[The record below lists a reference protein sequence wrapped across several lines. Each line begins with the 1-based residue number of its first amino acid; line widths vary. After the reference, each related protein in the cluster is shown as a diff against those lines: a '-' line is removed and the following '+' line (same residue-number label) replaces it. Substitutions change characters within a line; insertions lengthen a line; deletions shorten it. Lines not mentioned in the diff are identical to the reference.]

1 MARAAFDSDAK
12 LGMPVLN
19 EYNFMHWKQRLIA
32 CLDYKHILEAL
43 KPQPTGSSEEDLA
56 KISAWKRMNSEARH
70 IILSGL
76 RDEQLSLI
84 NSTDDA
90 SQILRD
96 IERVYGESS
105 INSFRNLVCKLTR
118 LRMNSKEEFTEHI
131 NKFTEIIQRIDLT
144 PKAFDE
150 DTKIAFLL
158 SSLGPRFGAF
168 VSLMEHRQGLTFKD
182 LIGYLKE
189 ECRDR
194 GESPVRNA
202 RSKDSSYASRQCTKS
217 KEMPKKVI
225 CFNCNK
231 EGHIAKNC
239 RAPKAKKP
247 HPFQPKGEKKGKCEC
262 TWLLQERNLA
272 VQNRE
277 NKRNKWILD
286 SGASSHFSYKKDYF
300 NEINEINDE
309 EGSEIEIADGNIVKA
324 KGAGS
329 MSLKCSI
336 NNECIENTISRVLY
350 VPELSCNLISV
361 STLDKKGFQ
370 VTFGNGECKVTRNG
384 KVFAQAKLI
393 NGVYE
398 LDLSENQSAKVAHS
412 SQKDEA
418 DLDLWHR
425 RLGHKDA
432 SLILDL
438 QKRNLVRG
446 LQVKQSNK
454 APAKCISCITEKA
467 VKPSFPRC
475 AEQRSNKVLDI
486 VHTDICGPMNVPSLG
501 KNRYILIFL
510 DDFSRFCV
518 VYFLKEKSETVDKLQ
533 EYIAMVKNKFQRAPA
548 VLMSDNGGEYCS
560 NEVQTLLAREGI
572 AHVTTI
578 PYTPQQNAI
587 AERKFRS
594 IMDMTRCM
602 LKDARLPHK
611 LWAEGVYTSVYLQ
624 NRLPTKGAERTPFEL
639 WHGKAPNL
647 SHIRVFGS
655 PCYFHVPKEHR
666 HKLDSRAKA
675 GILVGYA
682 SGGKGYRI
690 MDLQTGKTNAYH
702 AVYFD
707 EYGKVDTKNTVVD
720 SSDESER
727 TQEFVY
733 FPFETPQSNYLP
745 SSVTAPPTGD
755 APEDAEDQNPGGT
768 RDEDEDSDGD
778 MPALEED
785 EEADAV
791 AEPEVRRSSRT
802 NRGVPPVRL
811 SYLAGSAFPQ
821 EPSTWEEIQEM
832 PAAEASLWRKAAQE
846 EMDALHQNKTWT
858 LTELPPGK
866 KAIGSKWVF
875 KVKKGSEG
883 EVQRYKARLVAQ
895 GFSQRFG
902 EDYDEVFAP
911 TVRYSSVRMLL
922 SIAASKKMR
931 VKHIDIA
938 TAFLHGQISEEIY
951 MKQPKGFV
959 KPHEAHLVCKLQKGL
974 YGLKQAARAWNQKLH
989 KMLTQLGYKQ
999 GDADKCLYSKSNNGQ
1014 FSYILAFVDD
1024 LIIATASE
1032 KDYTQIVKH
1041 LSKEVEVKELG
1052 DVQYYLGIQV
1062 EREEDGSFLLS
1073 QRQKIH
1079 ELVEHMQMQD
1089 AHPVATPMA
1098 TDFLKNQ
1105 QDSKQLPD
1113 NNDYRSAIGKL
1124 LYLVTTCR
1132 PDLANAV
1139 GILSRKVNSP
1149 TEHDWAGVKRVVRY
1163 LKGTMNC
1170 KLRLPAVKDP
1180 KLVGY
1185 TDADWAGDNA
1195 DYKSTSGHVFMFGDG
1210 PVAWGSYKQS
1220 CVALSS
1226 TESEYVAAT
1235 EACREIAWLDQL
1247 IKDFGL
1253 VRKGPVSLLEDNQ
1266 SCLKLT
1272 QSEKFLART
1281 KHIGVKYHYIRQMIQ
1296 DGLVE
1301 LSYCS
1306 TQEMTA
1312 DILTKP
1318 LPRESFQNLRVK
1330 LGLWVVE

>member
-19 EYNFMHWKQRLIA
+19 EYNFIHWKQRLIA

-43 KPQPTGSSEEDLA
+43 KPQPTGTTEGDLA

-96 IERVYGESS
+96 IERMYGESS
-105 INSFRNLVCKLTR
+105 INCFRNLVCKLTR

-158 SSLGPRFGAF
+158 SSLGPRFSAF
-168 VSLMEHRQGLTFKD
+168 VSLMAHRQGLTFKD

-194 GESPVRNA
+194 AESPVRNA
-202 RSKDSSYASRQCTKS
+202 RIKDSGYASRQFTKS

-247 HPFQPKGEKKGKCEC
+247 HPFQPKVEKKGKCEC
-262 TWLLQERNLA
+262 TWLLQERNLT

-286 SGASSHFSYKKDYF
+286 SGASSHFCHKRDYF
-300 NEINEINDE
+300 NEINDE

-329 MSLKCSI
+329 MSLKCNI

-370 VTFGNGECKVTRNG
+370 ITFGNGECKVTRNG

-425 RLGHKDA
+425 RLGHRDTNV
-432 SLILDL
+432 ILDL
-438 QKRNLVRG
+438 QKRDLVRG

-560 NEVQTLLAREGI
+560 NEMQALLAKEGI

-602 LKDARLPHK
+602 LKDACLPQK

-624 NRLPTKGAERTPFEL
+624 NRLPPKGAERTPFEL

-702 AVYFD
+702 AVYVD

-733 FPFETPQSNYLP
+733 FPFETPQSTNLA

-755 APEDAEDQNPGGT
+755 APEDTEDQNPGGT

-791 AEPEVRRSSRT
+791 AEPE
-802 NRGVPPVRL
+802 
-811 SYLAGSAFPQ
+811 
-821 EPSTWEEIQEM
+821 
-832 PAAEASLWRKAAQE
+832 
-846 EMDALHQNKTWT
+846 
-858 LTELPPGK
+858 
-866 KAIGSKWVF
+866 
-875 KVKKGSEG
+875 
-883 EVQRYKARLVAQ
+883 
-895 GFSQRFG
+895 
-902 EDYDEVFAP
+902 
-911 TVRYSSVRMLL
+911 
-922 SIAASKKMR
+922 
-931 VKHIDIA
+931 
-938 TAFLHGQISEEIY
+938 
-951 MKQPKGFV
+951 
-959 KPHEAHLVCKLQKGL
+959 
-974 YGLKQAARAWNQKLH
+974 AARAWNQKLH

-999 GDADKCLYSKSNNGQ
+999 GDADKCLYK
-1014 FSYILAFVDD
+1014 
-1024 LIIATASE
+1024 
-1032 KDYTQIVKH
+1032 
-1041 LSKEVEVKELG
+1041 
-1052 DVQYYLGIQV
+1052 
-1062 EREEDGSFLLS
+1062 
-1073 QRQKIH
+1073 
-1079 ELVEHMQMQD
+1079 
-1089 AHPVATPMA
+1089 
-1098 TDFLKNQ
+1098 
-1105 QDSKQLPD
+1105 
-1113 NNDYRSAIGKL
+1113 
-1124 LYLVTTCR
+1124 
-1132 PDLANAV
+1132 
-1139 GILSRKVNSP
+1139 
-1149 TEHDWAGVKRVVRY
+1149 
-1163 LKGTMNC
+1163 
-1170 KLRLPAVKDP
+1170 
-1180 KLVGY
+1180 
-1185 TDADWAGDNA
+1185 
-1195 DYKSTSGHVFMFGDG
+1195 
-1210 PVAWGSYKQS
+1210 
-1220 CVALSS
+1220 
-1226 TESEYVAAT
+1226 SEYVAAT
-1235 EACREIAWLDQL
+1235 EACREIVWLDQL

-1272 QSEKFLART
+1272 QSERFLAKT

>member
-1 MARAAFDSDAK
+1 
-12 LGMPVLN
+12 
-19 EYNFMHWKQRLIA
+19 
-32 CLDYKHILEAL
+32 
-43 KPQPTGSSEEDLA
+43 
-56 KISAWKRMNSEARH
+56 
-70 IILSGL
+70 
-76 RDEQLSLI
+76 
-84 NSTDDA
+84 
-90 SQILRD
+90 
-96 IERVYGESS
+96 
-105 INSFRNLVCKLTR
+105 
-118 LRMNSKEEFTEHI
+118 
-131 NKFTEIIQRIDLT
+131 
-144 PKAFDE
+144 
-150 DTKIAFLL
+150 
-158 SSLGPRFGAF
+158 
-168 VSLMEHRQGLTFKD
+168 
-182 LIGYLKE
+182 
-189 ECRDR
+189 
-194 GESPVRNA
+194 
-202 RSKDSSYASRQCTKS
+202 
-217 KEMPKKVI
+217 MPKKVI

-239 RAPKAKKP
+239 RAPETKKP

-262 TWLLQERNLA
+262 TWLLQERNLT

-286 SGASSHFSYKKDYF
+286 SGASSHFCHKKDYF
-300 NEINEINDE
+300 NEINDE

-329 MSLKCSI
+329 MSLKCNI

-370 VTFGNGECKVTRNG
+370 ITFGNGECKVTRNG

-425 RLGHKDA
+425 RLGHRDTNV
-432 SLILDL
+432 ILDL
-438 QKRNLVRG
+438 QKRDLVRG

-560 NEVQTLLAREGI
+560 NEMQALLAKEGI

-602 LKDARLPHK
+602 LKDACLPQK

-690 MDLQTGKTNAYH
+690 MDLQT
-702 AVYFD
+702 
-707 EYGKVDTKNTVVD
+707 
-720 SSDESER
+720 DESER

-791 AEPEVRRSSRT
+791 AEPE
-802 NRGVPPVRL
+802 
-811 SYLAGSAFPQ
+811 
-821 EPSTWEEIQEM
+821 
-832 PAAEASLWRKAAQE
+832 
-846 EMDALHQNKTWT
+846 
-858 LTELPPGK
+858 
-866 KAIGSKWVF
+866 
-875 KVKKGSEG
+875 
-883 EVQRYKARLVAQ
+883 
-895 GFSQRFG
+895 
-902 EDYDEVFAP
+902 
-911 TVRYSSVRMLL
+911 
-922 SIAASKKMR
+922 
-931 VKHIDIA
+931 
-938 TAFLHGQISEEIY
+938 
-951 MKQPKGFV
+951 
-959 KPHEAHLVCKLQKGL
+959 
-974 YGLKQAARAWNQKLH
+974 AARAWNQKLH

-999 GDADKCLYSKSNNGQ
+999 GDADKCLYK
-1014 FSYILAFVDD
+1014 
-1024 LIIATASE
+1024 
-1032 KDYTQIVKH
+1032 
-1041 LSKEVEVKELG
+1041 
-1052 DVQYYLGIQV
+1052 
-1062 EREEDGSFLLS
+1062 
-1073 QRQKIH
+1073 
-1079 ELVEHMQMQD
+1079 
-1089 AHPVATPMA
+1089 
-1098 TDFLKNQ
+1098 
-1105 QDSKQLPD
+1105 
-1113 NNDYRSAIGKL
+1113 
-1124 LYLVTTCR
+1124 
-1132 PDLANAV
+1132 
-1139 GILSRKVNSP
+1139 
-1149 TEHDWAGVKRVVRY
+1149 
-1163 LKGTMNC
+1163 
-1170 KLRLPAVKDP
+1170 
-1180 KLVGY
+1180 
-1185 TDADWAGDNA
+1185 
-1195 DYKSTSGHVFMFGDG
+1195 
-1210 PVAWGSYKQS
+1210 
-1220 CVALSS
+1220 
-1226 TESEYVAAT
+1226 SEYVAAT

>member
-19 EYNFMHWKQRLIA
+19 EYNFIHWKQRLIA

-43 KPQPTGSSEEDLA
+43 KPQPTGTTEGDLA

-105 INSFRNLVCKLTR
+105 INCFRNLVCKLTR
-118 LRMNSKEEFTEHI
+118 VRMNSKEEFTELI

-158 SSLGPRFGAF
+158 SLLGPRFSAF
-168 VSLMEHRQGLTFKD
+168 VSLMDHRQDLTFKD

-189 ECRDR
+189 CIDR
-194 GESPVRNA
+194 AESPVRNA
-202 RSKDSSYASRQCTKS
+202 KIKDSSYASRQFTKS

-309 EGSEIEIADGNIVKA
+309 EGFEIEIADGNIVKA

-329 MSLKCSI
+329 MSLKCNI

-370 VTFGNGECKVTRNG
+370 ITFGNGECKVTKNG
-384 KVFAQAKLI
+384 KVVAQAKLI

-412 SQKDEA
+412 SQKNEA

-425 RLGHKDA
+425 RLGHRDTNV
-432 SLILDL
+432 ILDL
-438 QKRNLVRG
+438 QKRELVRG

-454 APAKCISCITEKA
+454 APAKCVSCITEKA

-548 VLMSDNGGEYCS
+548 VLMSDNGEAVG
-560 NEVQTLLAREGI
+560 R
-572 AHVTTI
+572 
-578 PYTPQQNAI
+578 
-587 AERKFRS
+587 RS
-594 IMDMTRCM
+594 V
-602 LKDARLPHK
+602 H
-611 LWAEGVYTSVYLQ
+611 SVYLQ

-733 FPFETPQSNYLP
+733 FPFETPQSNNLP
-745 SSVTAPPTGD
+745 SSVPAPPTGD

-768 RDEDEDSDGD
+768 RDKEDSDGD
-778 MPALEED
+778 MPVLEED
-785 EEADAV
+785 GEADVV
-791 AEPEVRRSSRT
+791 AEPEVRRSSRI
-802 NRGVPPVRL
+802 NRRVAPLQL
-811 SYLAGSAFPQ
+811 SYFAGSAFPQ
-821 EPSTWEEIQEM
+821 EPST
-832 PAAEASLWRKAAQE
+832 
-846 EMDALHQNKTWT
+846 
-858 LTELPPGK
+858 
-866 KAIGSKWVF
+866 
-875 KVKKGSEG
+875 
-883 EVQRYKARLVAQ
+883 
-895 GFSQRFG
+895 
-902 EDYDEVFAP
+902 
-911 TVRYSSVRMLL
+911 
-922 SIAASKKMR
+922 
-931 VKHIDIA
+931 
-938 TAFLHGQISEEIY
+938 
-951 MKQPKGFV
+951 
-959 KPHEAHLVCKLQKGL
+959 
-974 YGLKQAARAWNQKLH
+974 
-989 KMLTQLGYKQ
+989 
-999 GDADKCLYSKSNNGQ
+999 
-1014 FSYILAFVDD
+1014 
-1024 LIIATASE
+1024 
-1032 KDYTQIVKH
+1032 
-1041 LSKEVEVKELG
+1041 
-1052 DVQYYLGIQV
+1052 
-1062 EREEDGSFLLS
+1062 
-1073 QRQKIH
+1073 
-1079 ELVEHMQMQD
+1079 
-1089 AHPVATPMA
+1089 
-1098 TDFLKNQ
+1098 
-1105 QDSKQLPD
+1105 
-1113 NNDYRSAIGKL
+1113 
-1124 LYLVTTCR
+1124 
-1132 PDLANAV
+1132 
-1139 GILSRKVNSP
+1139 
-1149 TEHDWAGVKRVVRY
+1149 
-1163 LKGTMNC
+1163 
-1170 KLRLPAVKDP
+1170 
-1180 KLVGY
+1180 
-1185 TDADWAGDNA
+1185 
-1195 DYKSTSGHVFMFGDG
+1195 
-1210 PVAWGSYKQS
+1210 
-1220 CVALSS
+1220 
-1226 TESEYVAAT
+1226 
-1235 EACREIAWLDQL
+1235 
-1247 IKDFGL
+1247 
-1253 VRKGPVSLLEDNQ
+1253 
-1266 SCLKLT
+1266 
-1272 QSEKFLART
+1272 
-1281 KHIGVKYHYIRQMIQ
+1281 
-1296 DGLVE
+1296 
-1301 LSYCS
+1301 
-1306 TQEMTA
+1306 
-1312 DILTKP
+1312 
-1318 LPRESFQNLRVK
+1318 
-1330 LGLWVVE
+1330 